1 MAQSEIDR
9 ELKKAIDNLKLLRKG
24 LTRKEIQ
31 DPLKKSSKILVKASK
46 QNIPKGK
53 RQFHHRYEGKV
64 SGKKKAPKGL
74 GKIAATYYKGNLRRS
89 LQTLIFRRSLNVFVG
104 FKRPKGGNR
113 GEFKGRKVDGYYAI
127 MRMELGQ
134 APLRRAVDST
144 KTQMGTDITQRLNEL
159 AKQVLGKLK

>member
-9 ELKKAIDNLKLLRKG
+9 ELKKAIDNLKVLRKG

-104 FKRPKGGNR
+104 FKRPKTGTK
-113 GEFKGRKVDGYYAI
+113 GEFKGRKVDGYYAV
-127 MRMELGQ
+127 MRLELGE

-144 KTQMGTDITQRLNEL
+144 KAQLGADVTKRLNIL
-159 AKQVLGKLK
+159 VDDVLVRMK